1 MNTNDVYKEIE
12 RNRLSLRR
20 AQVLLAQVPAGQTH
34 RRAGLQNEIRAL
46 LLEQAALSAK
56 RDAGR

>member
-1 MNTNDVYKEIE
+1 MTTNDVYKEIE
-12 RNRLSLRR
+12 RNRRSLRR
-20 AQVLLAQVPAGQTH
+20 AQKLLSQVPAGQPH

-56 RDAGR
+56 RDAGW